1 MTAQAAPLLGDVVLL
16 TAMTEDF
23 REGGMGEREVREAL
37 VADLEERLEARGYEA
52 KGTRANTLWR
62 AHAYHFPI

>member
-23 REGGMGEREVREAL
+23 RLAGTTGERS
-37 VADLEERLEARGYEA
+37 
-52 KGTRANTLWR
+52 KGDAQRPPQIATANNGPPQKRPRQPQRCTNKL
-62 AHAYHFPI
+62 